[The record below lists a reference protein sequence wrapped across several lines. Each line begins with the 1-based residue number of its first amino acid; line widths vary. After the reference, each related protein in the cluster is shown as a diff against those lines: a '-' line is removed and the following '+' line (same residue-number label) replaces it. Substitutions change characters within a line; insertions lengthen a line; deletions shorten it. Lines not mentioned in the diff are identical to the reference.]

1 MSTTRGIG
9 WAKFRV
15 AAVTVAGM
23 AILSVLLVLLS
34 GGTLFQPKATV
45 YLYVPDAT
53 GLATG
58 ADVRVDGIDVGTVAR
73 VGLSGST
80 AADRVVRLTLAI
92 ERGRLSTINSDS
104 TAELTADSLVGDKF
118 VDITSG
124 ASPAHIAAGG
134 EIRYKGSP
142 DLMQSLDLVQ
152 FQDQLRIVDAA
163 VRDMEEGRG
172 PVGEFVQGDKLYTD
186 LVQRMARLQNSLR
199 EAAKATGA
207 VGSVLY
213 TDHLYRQI
221 DDPLVQLDQRLARI
235 QSNPWLRDSGAY
247 QQFLDAAG
255 GLRKSVADTRAT
267 AIFRSDDLYTDLARR
282 LENLMG
288 TVAAWNA
295 GSGFSSSLAYD
306 NLVGLSREMGTTLRD
321 FHEHPVKYLRVKV
334 F

>member
-152 FQDQLRIVDAA
+152 FQDRILV
-163 VRDMEEGRG
+163 
-172 PVGEFVQGDKLYTD
+172 FVQWGMEYVTFS
-186 LVQRMARLQNSLR
+186 RGARLITGDCR
-199 EAAKATGA
+199 E
-207 VGSVLY
+207 
-213 TDHLYRQI
+213 D
-221 DDPLVQLDQRLARI
+221 
-235 QSNPWLRDSGAY
+235 
-247 QQFLDAAG
+247 
-255 GLRKSVADTRAT
+255 
-267 AIFRSDDLYTDLARR
+267 
-282 LENLMG
+282 
-288 TVAAWNA
+288 
-295 GSGFSSSLAYD
+295 
-306 NLVGLSREMGTTLRD
+306 
-321 FHEHPVKYLRVKV
+321 
-334 F
+334 